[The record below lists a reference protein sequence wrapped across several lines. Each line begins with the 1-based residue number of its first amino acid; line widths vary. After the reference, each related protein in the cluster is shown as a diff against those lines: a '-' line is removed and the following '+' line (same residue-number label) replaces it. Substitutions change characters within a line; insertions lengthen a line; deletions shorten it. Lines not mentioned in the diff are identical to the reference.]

1 MSNWTKEEI
10 MAYADGQLEEKSMK
24 RIQDAIASDP
34 NAKDF
39 YETMIYGDELIKD
52 TMQQLETTFKTTKF
66 EKNQSPQSKYRE
78 NSQKV
83 NSNIKLKSHAIS
95 IKSIFIPAL
104 VGLIIFASGG
114 YFIGKNTQEQ
124 LLMRGI
130 DDSKLSEHRN
140 EIENF
145 LNLGSDGENYTINK
159 SEKNKLYLTILETSF
174 GQEICRKVLFENNQN
189 KQFFIACKKGEA
201 WSITLSD

>member
-66 EKNQSPQSKYRE
+66 EKNQSPQSKYRK

-83 NSNIKLKSHAIS
+83 NSNIKLKSQAIS

-104 VGLIIFASGG
+104 VGLIIFASGATG
-114 YFIGKNTQEQ
+114 HLFVSFE
-124 LLMRGI
+124 L
-130 DDSKLSEHRN
+130 DSVEFCYRRN
-140 EIENF
+140 EI
-145 LNLGSDGENYTINK
+145 GTRIMASADI
-159 SEKNKLYLTILETSF
+159 
-174 GQEICRKVLFENNQN
+174 
-189 KQFFIACKKGEA
+189 FFARVTQTDNESNTGLHC
-201 WSITLSD
+201 